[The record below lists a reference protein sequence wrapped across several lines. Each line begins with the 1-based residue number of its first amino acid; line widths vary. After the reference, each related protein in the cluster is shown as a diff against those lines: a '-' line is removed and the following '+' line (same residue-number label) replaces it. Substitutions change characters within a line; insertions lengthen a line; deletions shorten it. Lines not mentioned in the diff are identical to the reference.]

1 MMGARA
7 AAGLAE
13 RHLPQRSLMRLHSS
27 TSSTATR
34 WATPAPAPIPT
45 PALRSIS
52 TSSAATSS
60 RVGRGSRY
68 AAAKDNRGLRRPHPS
83 PHASDHVLHP
93 SATHSQQTTNEHI
106 TNENAPPSE
115 QPATATQ
122 VASVPTDPSIH
133 VPAVVPHE
141 PRDVLQAS
149 KLSFEGATKLLSQ
162 SALVVSREIEM
173 MNIFLGFEQANKY
186 SIHAPSGE
194 LVGYLAEEEQ
204 GLLGGAL
211 QRQVLRTHRPFRAT
225 IMDTSGRPVLM
236 IRRPFTWI
244 NSTAHIYAV
253 RSDYPVGYGAPQ
265 DHDLEL
271 IGEVQQ
277 RWHLYKRRYELF
289 LRRREEQEEN
299 FVQFAQIDA
308 GFLSWTFLMQDAES
322 KLVGAID
329 RNFRGFGREI
339 FTDTG
344 QYVLRFDSVG
354 ETAMTDARLSEPTSE
369 AGGKQRG
376 IAEGLELVESHGTR
390 PLTLDERA
398 VALATAVSIDFDYF
412 SRHSEGMHGGG
423 GMFPWFY
430 MGGMGGGGGGE
441 TAETPRGPN
450 NDNVPANPNAGSGDA
465 GFGTGVAG
473 GAIGSGMD
481 YPYER
486 SESGMSEDGRL
497 GQPPSNPNNNDIPQN
512 ETPWWEAD
520 QQQQQQP
527 PEQQQGQ
534 WGDGNVWGS
543 GESDPWAGAQDTQQP
558 DESFWGGWGGG
569 GDNGGGGGG
578 WGGFFGGDGDGGSD
592 W

>member
-1 MMGARA
+1 MTG
-7 AAGLAE
+7 
-13 RHLPQRSLMRLHSS
+13 SV
-27 TSSTATR
+27 
-34 WATPAPAPIPT
+34 
-45 PALRSIS
+45 LRSVS
-52 TSSAATSS
+52 TSSALASS
-60 RVGRGSRY
+60 RMGRGNRFTVSR
-68 AAAKDNRGLRRPHPS
+68 NHRRPTNLSAAH
-83 PHASDHVLHP
+83 HASDRIPHHATPYPGAP
-93 SATHSQQTTNEHI
+93 STTLDLAHSASETVSETRSSPENTTSKAI
-106 TNENAPPSE
+106 
-115 QPATATQ
+115 
-122 VASVPTDPSIH
+122 TDPSVSI
-133 VPAVVPHE
+133 PAIVPHD
-141 PRDVLQAS
+141 PHSVLQAS
-149 KLSFEGATKLLSQ
+149 SPNFSGATQLLTQ
-162 SALVVSREIEM
+162 SALVVTREIEM
-173 MNIFLGFEQANKY
+173 INIFLGFEQANKY

-225 IMDTSGRPVLM
+225 VMDASGKPVLM

-244 NSTAHIYAV
+244 NSTASIYAV
-253 RSDYPVGYGAPQ
+253 RSDYPIGYGAPQ
-265 DHDLEL
+265 DSDLEL
-271 IGEVQQ
+271 IGEVKQ

-289 LRRREEQEEN
+289 LKRTAEDGEGHN

-354 ETAMTDARLSEPTSE
+354 ETAMADARLSAPSSGE
-369 AGGKQRG
+369 ASQSKRTG

-390 PLTLDERA
+390 VLTLDERA

-423 GMFPWFY
+423 GMFPW
-430 MGGMGGGGGGE
+430 MMMPMGGGGGGE
-441 TAETPRGPN
+441 AAETPRGGAN
-450 NDNVPANPNAGSGDA
+450 SDNVPSNPSGGADG

-481 YPYER
+481 YPYGA
-486 SESGMSEDGRL
+486 SDSGISEDGRL
-497 GQPPSNPNNNDIPQN
+497 GRDPSNPNGYSEDSMPSQQEQN
-512 ETPWWEAD
+512 ESPWWNAD
-520 QQQQQQP
+520 QQQQQQQGP
-527 PEQQQGQ
+527 QQG
-534 WGDGNVWGS
+534 DVWGT
-543 GESDPWAGAQDTQQP
+543 GNSDPWAGAGDTQQQ
-558 DESFWGGWGGG
+558 DESIWGGWGSNGG
-569 GDNGGGGGG
+569 EGGGGGG

>member
-1 MMGARA
+1 
-7 AAGLAE
+7 
-13 RHLPQRSLMRLHSS
+13 
-27 TSSTATR
+27 
-34 WATPAPAPIPT
+34 
-45 PALRSIS
+45 
-52 TSSAATSS
+52 
-60 RVGRGSRY
+60 
-68 AAAKDNRGLRRPHPS
+68 
-83 PHASDHVLHP
+83 
-93 SATHSQQTTNEHI
+93 
-106 TNENAPPSE
+106 
-115 QPATATQ
+115 
-122 VASVPTDPSIH
+122 
-133 VPAVVPHE
+133 
-141 PRDVLQAS
+141 
-149 KLSFEGATKLLSQ
+149 
-162 SALVVSREIEM
+162 

-225 IMDTSGRPVLM
+225 IMDASGKPVLL

-244 NSTAHIYAV
+244 NSTAYIYAV

-265 DHDLEL
+265 DSDVEL

-289 LRRREEQEEN
+289 LRRSAQQEGDADN

-308 GFLSWTFLMQDAES
+308 GFLSWTFLMQDADS

-354 ETAMTDARLSEPTSE
+354 QTAMTDARLSAPGSQEKPT
-369 AGGKQRG
+369 GM
-376 IAEGLELVESHGTR
+376 AEGLELVESHGTR

-430 MGGMGGGGGGE
+430 MGGTGGGGGE
-441 TAETPRGPN
+441 AAETPRGGAPN
-450 NDNVPANPNAGSGDA
+450 NDNVPANPNGRSDEG
-465 GFGTGVAG
+465 GLSTGTEG

-481 YPYER
+481 YPYGR
-486 SESGMSEDGRL
+486 SESGMSEDDRF
-497 GQPPSNPNNNDIPQN
+497 GQPPSDANQYGEDAQQPL
-512 ETPWWEAD
+512 EGESPWWGAD
-520 QQQQQQP
+520 QQ
-527 PEQQQGQ
+527 GQ
-534 WGDGNVWGS
+534 EGDVWGAD
-543 GESDPWAGAQDTQQP
+543 GSDPWAGAQDTQPQ
-558 DESFWGGWGGG
+558 DEGFWSGWGSGDSG
-569 GDNGGGGGG
+569 GDGGGG
-578 WGGFFGGDGDGGSD
+578 WGGFFGSD
-592 W
+592 N

>member
-1 MMGARA
+1 MVGSEPAQTSNGQEM
-7 AAGLAE
+7 E
-13 RHLPQRSLMRLHSS
+13 SRSSEEV
-27 TSSTATR
+27 A
-34 WATPAPAPIPT
+34 
-45 PALRSIS
+45 
-52 TSSAATSS
+52 
-60 RVGRGSRY
+60 
-68 AAAKDNRGLRRPHPS
+68 
-83 PHASDHVLHP
+83 HANP
-93 SATHSQQTTNEHI
+93 
-106 TNENAPPSE
+106 
-115 QPATATQ
+115 
-122 VASVPTDPSIH
+122 PTDPSVH
-133 VPAVVPHE
+133 VSAVVPHE

-149 KLSFEGATKLLSQ
+149 HFEGATRLLSQ
-162 SALVVSREIEM
+162 SALVVTREVEM

-211 QRQVLRTHRPFRAT
+211 QRQLLRTHRPFRAT
-225 IMDTSGRPVLM
+225 VMDASGKPVLM

-265 DHDLEL
+265 DSDLEL

-277 RWHLYKRRYELF
+277 RWHLYRRRYELF
-289 LRRREEQEEN
+289 LRRTNEDEGGDN

-308 GFLSWTFLMQDAES
+308 GFLSWTFLMQDADS

-354 ETAMTDARLSEPTSE
+354 ETAMTDARLSAPAATESQSKPT
-369 AGGKQRG
+369 G
-376 IAEGLELVESHGTR
+376 IAEGMELVQSHGTR

-430 MGGMGGGGGGE
+430 MGGMGGGGGEAAEAPAGGPQGE
-441 TAETPRGPN
+441 
-450 NDNVPANPNAGSGDA
+450 NVPANHGGADN

-481 YPYER
+481 FPYGA
-486 SESGMSEDGRL
+486 SDSGMTEDGRL
-497 GQPPSNPNNNDIPQN
+497 GQPPSNPAEYGQDSTPSPPQN
-512 ETPWWEAD
+512 ESPWWGVD
-520 QQQQQQP
+520 QQQQQQSG
-527 PEQQQGQ
+527 E
-534 WGDGNVWGS
+534 GDVWGA

-558 DESFWGGWGGG
+558 DEGFWGGWGGNG
-569 GDNGGGGGG
+569 GDGGGG

>member
-1 MMGARA
+1 MLPA
-7 AAGLAE
+7 A
-13 RHLPQRSLMRLHSS
+13 SS
-27 TSSTATR
+27 
-34 WATPAPAPIPT
+34 
-45 PALRSIS
+45 LRSIS
-52 TSSAATSS
+52 TSSSVTSGRMGRASRFTVSRDHRRPSRLSTTHHADDHAPRQPTAHHDAASHPTSS
-60 RVGRGSRY
+60 ELAQGSQNQHLESQSSVG
-68 AAAKDNRGLRRPHPS
+68 HPQ
-83 PHASDHVLHP
+83 ANL
-93 SATHSQQTTNEHI
+93 
-106 TNENAPPSE
+106 
-115 QPATATQ
+115 PA
-122 VASVPTDPSIH
+122 DPSVH
-133 VPAVVPHE
+133 VQAVVPHE

-149 KLSFEGATKLLSQ
+149 RSHFEGATRLLSQ
-162 SALVVSREIEM
+162 SALVVTREIEM

-186 SIHAPSGE
+186 SIHAPSGD

-211 QRQVLRTHRPFRAT
+211 QRQLLRTHRPFRAT
-225 IMDTSGRPVLM
+225 VMDASGKPVLM

-253 RSDYPVGYGAPQ
+253 RSDYPVGCGAPQ
-265 DHDLEL
+265 ESDLEL

-289 LRRREEQEEN
+289 LKRNEGEGES

-308 GFLSWTFLMQDAES
+308 RFLSWTFLMQDADS

-354 ETAMTDARLSEPTSE
+354 ETAMTDARLSAPSASGSQAKPT
-369 AGGKQRG
+369 G
-376 IAEGLELVESHGTR
+376 IAEGMQLVESHGTR

-430 MGGMGGGGGGE
+430 MGGMSGGGGE
-441 TAETPRGPN
+441 AAETPRGGPQEN
-450 NDNVPANPNAGSGDA
+450 IPSNPGGADG

-481 YPYER
+481 YPYGA
-486 SESGMSEDGRL
+486 SDSGMSEDGRL
-497 GQPPSNPNNNDIPQN
+497 GQPPSNPGEYGQDPSPQQQN
-512 ETPWWEAD
+512 ESPWWIAD
-520 QQQQQQP
+520 QR
-527 PEQQQGQ
+527 QQQGGE
-534 WGDGNVWGS
+534 GDVWGT
-543 GESDPWAGAQDTQQP
+543 GESDPWAGAQDTQQQ
-558 DESFWGGWGGG
+558 DEGFWGGWGGSG
-569 GDNGGGGGG
+569 GDGGGGGGG
-578 WGGFFGGDGDGGSD
+578 WGEFFGGDD
-592 W
+592 

>member
-1 MMGARA
+1 MSIPTTSPPRK
-7 AAGLAE
+7 L
-13 RHLPQRSLMRLHSS
+13 S
-27 TSSTATR
+27 TSIITASGR
-34 WATPAPAPIPT
+34 M
-45 PALRSIS
+45 
-52 TSSAATSS
+52 
-60 RVGRGSRY
+60 GRGSRFTVSR
-68 AAAKDNRGLRRPHPS
+68 DHRRPLKSH
-83 PHASDHVLHP
+83 HASDQTPQSAPSHP
-93 SATHSQQTTNEHI
+93 L
-106 TNENAPPSE
+106 PPS
-115 QPATATQ
+115 QPSISEALHNSNNRITPAQNPALAHTTT
-122 VASVPTDPSIH
+122 SPPTDPSIN
-133 VPAVVPHE
+133 VAAVVPNDPHGI
-141 PRDVLQAS
+141 LQAHEW
-149 KLSFEGATKLLSQ
+149 SFQGATNLLSQ
-162 SALVVSREIEM
+162 SALIVTREIEM
-173 MNIFLGFEQANKY
+173 INIFLGFEQANKY
-186 SIHAPSGE
+186 SIHSPDGT

-225 IMDTSGRPVLM
+225 VMDVSGKPVLM
-236 IRRPFTWI
+236 IKRPFTWI

-277 RWHLYKRRYELF
+277 RWHLFKRKYELF
-289 LRRREEQEEN
+289 LRRKGKEGGQGGMGEAFE
-299 FVQFAQIDA
+299 QFAQIDG
-308 GFLSWTFLMQDAES
+308 GFLTWTFLMQDAEN

-354 ETAMTDARLSEPTSE
+354 ETAMTNARLSSSLNDGLDKEEKP
-369 AGGKQRG
+369 KDL
-376 IAEGLELVESHGTR
+376 AEGMEMVKSHGTR

-441 TAETPRGPN
+441 AEASQGIGN
-450 NDNVPANPNAGSGDA
+450 NDNVPANTGGGSGGGDG

-481 YPYER
+481 YPYGP
-486 SESGMSEDGRL
+486 SDSGMSEDGRL
-497 GQPPSNPNNNDIPQN
+497 AGQPPPNPNGLENQTPQN
-512 ETPWWEAD
+512 ETPWWGQD
-520 QQQQQQP
+520 QQQP
-527 PEQQQGQ
+527 RPQQGAGME
-534 WGDGNVWGS
+534 GDVWGE
-543 GESDPWAGAQDTQQP
+543 GNNDPWAGAQDTQQP
-558 DESFWGGWGGG
+558 DEGFWGGWGGG
-569 GDNGGGGGG
+569 GGHDSDGGGSG
-578 WGGFFGGDGDGGSD
+578 WGGFFGGGGDGASD

>member
-1 MMGARA
+1 MAGARSL
-7 AAGLAE
+7 AGMAE
-13 RHLPQRSLMRLHSS
+13 RRLASRPATQLS
-27 TSSTATR
+27 AIAPGSTAR
-34 WATPAPAPIPT
+34 WAA

-52 TSSAATSS
+52 TTSSAASGRMGKGNRFTVS
-60 RVGRGSRY
+60 R
-68 AAAKDNRGLRRPHPS
+68 DHRRPSRLSATQHAAHHAPCQSTSQHEPTSHPT
-83 PHASDHVLHP
+83 ASDPAANSNDQHLASQ
-93 SATHSQQTTNEHI
+93 SAAESAQANL
-106 TNENAPPSE
+106 
-115 QPATATQ
+115 
-122 VASVPTDPSIH
+122 PTDPSVH

-141 PRDVLQAS
+141 PLDVLQAS
-149 KLSFEGATKLLSQ
+149 HSHFQGATRLLSQ
-162 SALVVSREIEM
+162 SALVVTREIEM

-194 LVGYLAEEEQ
+194 LVGYLAEEEH

-211 QRQVLRTHRPFRAT
+211 QRQLLRTHRPFRAT
-225 IMDTSGRPVLM
+225 VMDVSGKPVLM

-265 DHDLEL
+265 DADLEL

-277 RWHLYKRRYELF
+277 CWHLYKRRYELF
-289 LRRREEQEEN
+289 LKRTEGEGDN

-308 GFLSWTFLMQDAES
+308 GFLSWTFLMQDADS

-354 ETAMTDARLSEPTSE
+354 ETAMTDARLSAPSTSG
-369 AGGKQRG
+369 AQAKPVG

-430 MGGMGGGGGGE
+430 MSGMGGGGGGE
-441 TAETPRGPN
+441 AAETPRGGPQE
-450 NDNVPANPNAGSGDA
+450 PSSPGGGDG

-473 GAIGSGMD
+473 GAVGSGMD
-481 YPYER
+481 YPY
-486 SESGMSEDGRL
+486 SPSDSGMSQDGRL
-497 GQPPSNPNNNDIPQN
+497 GQPPSTPSAYPPDPSPQQS
-512 ETPWWEAD
+512 ESPWWTAD
-520 QQQQQQP
+520 QQQQQAG
-527 PEQQQGQ
+527 QG
-534 WGDGNVWGS
+534 DVWGA
-543 GESDPWAGAQDTQQP
+543 GESDPWAGAQDTQQQ
-558 DESFWGGWGGG
+558 DESFWGGWGGNS
-569 GDNGGGGGG
+569 GDGDGGGGGG